1 MGEEKKIKIFL
12 GGYVNF
18 PNAQNVNCDNI
29 AKYLDKEKFEVHTM
43 YTHKLPVDKKAYKK
57 VGVHLHML
65 YARRFV
71 WYWHK
76 YLTMLFGK
84 YDIYYLPKLESVDLD
99 FVRKHKK
106 SKSLFVGSVEG
117 VIGDHVP
124 GDYERVRHTYGEMD
138 TFFAISDCIAQ
149 GAKKYWNKD
158 LEVLY
163 LGLDPKKNKLPQ
175 KTAVKNVIW
184 VGNIKENKRPEL
196 LLECAKAFPQLQ
208 FTMIG
213 DGDMQDWVKETIQKE
228 NLQNIRLTGRIP
240 NEQVYDYM
248 QESDLLLMTSK
259 FEGLPKV
266 IGEGMFAGLPAIYIN
281 EAYTVDYIKDGE
293 NGFAVPNV
301 EAMKETVQR
310 LLDDP
315 ALYQQVSRAAYD
327 TIQDYTWDKLI
338 KQYED
343 YFITQLEKKRK
354 ESHPK

>member
-1 MGEEKKIKIFL
+1 MKIKIFL
-12 GGYVNF
+12 GAYVNF

-29 AKYLDKEKFEVHTM
+29 AKHLDKDKFEVHIM
-43 YTHKLPVDKKAYKK
+43 YTHKLPVKKKEYKEA
-57 VGVHLHML
+57 GIHLHRL
-65 YARRFV
+65 YARRLV

-84 YDIYYLPKLESVDLD
+84 YDIYYLPKLESADLA
-99 FVRKHKK
+99 FARKYRKTDA
-106 SKSLFVGSVEG
+106 LFVSSVEG
-117 VIGDHVP
+117 VVGEQVSGDDPEV
-124 GDYERVRHTYGEMD
+124 
-138 TFFAISDCIAQ
+138 FAKYDAFDDCFSISGCIAQ
-149 GAKKYWNKD
+149 SVKEYWAKNSK
-158 LEVLY
+158 VLY
-163 LGLDPKKNKLPQ
+163 LGIAPKHKTEPKK
-175 KTAVKNVIW
+175 TAIKNVVW
-184 VGNIKENKRPEL
+184 VGSIIDRKRPEL

-213 DGDMQDWVKETIQKE
+213 DGDMQDWVRQTIQKE
-228 NLQNIRLTGRIP
+228 NLQNVRLTGRIP

-266 IGEGMFAGLPAIYIN
+266 IGEGMFAGVPAIYIN

-301 EAMKETVQR
+301 EGMKETVQK

-315 ALYQQVSRAAYD
+315 ALYQRISTTAYE

-343 YFITQLEKKRK
+343 YFIAQLEKKRK
-354 ESHPK
+354 GR